1 MGKHT
6 KDSTKDAGKAVIKDK
21 TKPTRDMFEQAE
33 QHELAERR
41 RMWLRENAKATPHEP
56 DTKKAA
62 KLSTDFNELVLNVC
76 ECGFNPNPMEMEEI
90 VGLIKQY
97 HADPGEESLIDTIKG
112 HKNYRKII
120 IMMEMWKIDEE
131 EAAASYVEQA
141 EKAGSRKYW
150 EEVMRAHLAT
160 AECTTPA
167 VVLISAEQQR
177 NWVLMMRRKQRLLA
191 QK

>member
-6 KDSTKDAGKAVIKDK
+6 KDSTKNAAGKPVIKDK
-21 TKPTRDMFEQAE
+21 TKPTRAMIE

-41 RMWLRENAKATPHEP
+41 RMWLEQLTPHEP

-120 IMMEMWKIDEE
+120 IMMEMWKID
-131 EAAASYVEQA
+131 
-141 EKAGSRKYW
+141 
-150 EEVMRAHLAT
+150 
-160 AECTTPA
+160 
-167 VVLISAEQQR
+167 
-177 NWVLMMRRKQRLLA
+177 
-191 QK
+191 